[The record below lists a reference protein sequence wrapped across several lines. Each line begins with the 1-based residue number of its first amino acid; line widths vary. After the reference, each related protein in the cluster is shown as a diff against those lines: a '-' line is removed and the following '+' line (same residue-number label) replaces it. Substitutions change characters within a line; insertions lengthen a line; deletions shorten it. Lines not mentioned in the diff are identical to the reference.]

1 MKKPTSSTVTPS
13 SSDWA
18 SDGVVVYL
26 VGLAVGVREGLVP
39 NFGTK
44 TISKGEYDYLAT
56 KNGDKLTIR
65 KDVNFWNRQAA
76 QSNVAS
82 QRDKVNA
89 VAQKVESA
97 KLQMD
102 GANDALKKT
111 LAKLEFC
118 RPEDKAVE
126 EAVAETW
133 VLTAD
138 EHKETYLAAKAKLDD
153 AEALLKEFQSV
164 TFPDATEF
172 TIDLTS
178 VTLA

>member
-18 SDGVVVYL
+18 SEPVVIFL
-26 VGLAVGVREGLVP
+26 VGLAIGVREGLVP

-44 TISKGEYDYLAT
+44 TISKGEYDYIAT
-56 KNGDKLTIR
+56 RDGDKLIVR

-76 QSNVAS
+76 QTNVAS

-89 VAQKVESA
+89 QAQKVESA

-118 RPEDKAVE
+118 RPEDKATE

-153 AEALLKEFQSV
+153 AEALLKEFQAV
-164 TFPDATEF
+164 TFPDAIEF